1 MRHGVPF
8 YNVSFDKEIGSFVSG
23 RSCGLHFS
31 DFQVVLSQLWARA
44 VLIDIDMCHGNLFAV
59 TGMQMY
65 GKIADTSMV

>member
-1 MRHGVPF
+1 MSPF
-8 YNVSFDKEIGSFVSG
+8 ITSVLTRKSG
-23 RSCGLHFS
+23 LSCQGDPVGYIFS